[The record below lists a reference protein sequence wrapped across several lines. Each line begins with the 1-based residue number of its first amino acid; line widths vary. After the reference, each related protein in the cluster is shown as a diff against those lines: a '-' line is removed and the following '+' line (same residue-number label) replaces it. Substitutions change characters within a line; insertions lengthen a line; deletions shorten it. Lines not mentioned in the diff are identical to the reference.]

1 MLPSSFLLIFEARKD
16 LQPSCLMASPVTRI
30 HQDLRPPL
38 RPIGEV
44 NRPGTTT
51 TSKTLLKLLNPRPHR
66 DGRTF
71 RDYNPRKTLLVLL
84 NPRPHRGGRTFRDY
98 NQGKNPTSTFES
110 TVPRS
115 GRSFRNH
122 NSEWRTLLGTRYPRD
137 TRRDYGHAVMGG
149 TSRRNDDEEPK

>member
-16 LQPSCLMASPVTRI
+16 LQPSCLMASPVRRN

-98 NQGKNPTSTFES
+98 NQGKTLLVLLNPRSH
-110 TVPRS
+110 RS

-122 NSEWRTLLGTRYPRD
+122 NSERRTLLGTRHPGD
-137 TRRDYGHAVMGG
+137 TRRYYGHAVMGG
-149 TSRRNDDEEPK
+149 TSRSNDNEEPK

>member
-16 LQPSCLMASPVTRI
+16 LQPSCLMASPVRRI

-110 TVPRS
+110 TVPQERQVVQESQQWAEDLTRNTTPEGHPEVLRPRS
-115 GRSFRNH
+115 HGWH
-122 NSEWRTLLGTRYPRD
+122 I
-137 TRRDYGHAVMGG
+137 
-149 TSRRNDDEEPK
+149 